1 MDTFSKQEPVTALD
15 HKVENNYAFERLLVG
30 FRAQKSTVGGSMY
43 LSIFFGL
50 WCYLRSSH
58 VFFLWWIALFT
69 AYNLFRLWISRTI
82 INPDMI
88 AQKRN
93 EYHKWDFVFKI
104 VVSGAALF
112 WAALGCFVL
121 TQPDSVI
128 ATGSLLAIVGV
139 AATGVI
145 SYPGN
150 RFIAFFWVAMCLVP
164 PGIFF
169 FLGPYKEYAILD
181 AFIAMFILTV
191 ALASGHHFKM
201 ITDIFREKER
211 NAELTQE
218 LQVTITQLKKSHD
231 EINTLQEK
239 QLHSSKF
246 VALGE
251 MASGVAHEIN
261 NPLAVI
267 KGKAEQLRY
276 LMEQGKG
283 SPELISKSLDSIVM
297 TSDRIS
303 KIVNSLRVFS
313 TGGDGEST
321 HRFSVQSLVHD
332 TFDLCRERYKFH
344 QIRLTENLPSESV
357 YLSGRRSQLQQVL
370 INLLNNSFDAILTL
384 DDRWI
389 DITVTA
395 VGDQMQMM
403 ITDSGPGIPEDVAK
417 KLMQPFFTTK
427 EIGKGAGLGLST
439 SVGILKSHQGDIY
452 YDPHCKNTRFILQLP
467 ISKSDQNPQAA

>member
-1 MDTFSKQEPVTALD
+1 
-15 HKVENNYAFERLLVG
+15 
-30 FRAQKSTVGGSMY
+30 
-43 LSIFFGL
+43 
-50 WCYLRSSH
+50 
-58 VFFLWWIALFT
+58 
-69 AYNLFRLWISRTI
+69 
-82 INPDMI
+82 
-88 AQKRN
+88 
-93 EYHKWDFVFKI
+93 
-104 VVSGAALF
+104 
-112 WAALGCFVL
+112 
-121 TQPDSVI
+121 
-128 ATGSLLAIVGV
+128 
-139 AATGVI
+139 
-145 SYPGN
+145 
-150 RFIAFFWVAMCLVP
+150 
-164 PGIFF
+164 
-169 FLGPYKEYAILD
+169 
-181 AFIAMFILTV
+181 
-191 ALASGHHFKM
+191 
-201 ITDIFREKER
+201 
-211 NAELTQE
+211 
-218 LQVTITQLKKSHD
+218 
-231 EINTLQEK
+231 
-239 QLHSSKF
+239 
-246 VALGE
+246 
-251 MASGVAHEIN
+251 VAHEIN

-267 KGKAEQLRY
+267 KGKDEQLRY

-303 KIVNSLRVFS
+303 KIVNSLRIFS